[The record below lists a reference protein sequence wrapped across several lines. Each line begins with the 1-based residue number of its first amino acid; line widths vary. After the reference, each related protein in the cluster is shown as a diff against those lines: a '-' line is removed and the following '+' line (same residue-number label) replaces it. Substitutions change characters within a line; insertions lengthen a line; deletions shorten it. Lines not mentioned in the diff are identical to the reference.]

1 VTLQKLANA
10 IIRVN
15 DVSEAVDFNVNVFG
29 LKEMARDGDHVYLGC
44 GLDNDYDLVLTSGGT
59 GISQLAYQVLN
70 EDELKI
76 YQRRIEELGIKV
88 EEFTDAEPGHP
99 KKISFLLPST
109 NKDIRMDL
117 VTVANQ
123 RSYYNPASTP
133 HRSLTGAGPQDLDHL
148 GIKVADGK
156 KFSEFVTTAL
166 DFKLSDIFMPAPE
179 IYAATWARSRE
190 YHHDL
195 AFFGSHS
202 CDETLDH
209 IAWRFEGI
217 EHMKRALDMMAPHGL
232 QLEFGI
238 GRHEVGANL
247 FAYFWVNGN
256 RYELSA
262 EMPRVTDD
270 HSEPLIWDDITKSM
284 TAWRQ
289 LMPEGFKVGS

>member
-1 VTLQKLANA
+1 MTLQKLANA

-29 LKEMARDGDHVYLGC
+29 LKEMARDGDYVYLGC

-70 EDELKI
+70 EDELKM
-76 YQRRIEELGIKV
+76 YKKRIEELGIKV

-99 KKISFLLPST
+99 KKISFNLPST

-195 AFFGSHS
+195 AFFGSHN

-270 HSEPLIWDDITKSM
+270 YSEPLIWNDITKSM

-289 LMPEGFKVGS
+289 LMPESFKVGS

>member
-1 VTLQKLANA
+1 MTLQKLANA

-29 LKEMARDGDHVYLGC
+29 LKEIARDGDHVYLGC

-70 EDELKI
+70 EDELKM
-76 YQRRIEELGIKV
+76 YKRRIEELGIKV
-88 EEFTDAEPGHP
+88 EEFSDAEPGHP
-99 KKISFLLPST
+99 RKISFNLPST

-133 HRSLTGAGPQDLDHL
+133 HRSLIGAGPQDLDHL

-195 AFFGSHS
+195 AFFGSHN

-270 HSEPLIWDDITKSM
+270 NAEPLIWNDITKSM

-289 LMPEGFKVGS
+289 LMPESFKVGS

>member
-1 VTLQKLANA
+1 MTLQKLANA

-29 LKEMARDGDHVYLGC
+29 LKEMAREGDKVYLGC

-59 GISQLAYQVLN
+59 GIGQLAYQVGN
-70 EDELKI
+70 EDELKM
-76 YQRRIEELGIKV
+76 YKKRIEELGIKV

-109 NKDIRMDL
+109 NKDIQMDL

-179 IYAATWARSRE
+179 IYAAVWSRSRE

-262 EMPRVTDD
+262 EMPRVVDD
-270 HSEPLIWDDITKSM
+270 NSEPNFWDDITKSM
-284 TAWRQ
+284 TSWRQ
-289 LMPEGFKVGS
+289 FMPESFKKGS

>member
-1 VTLQKLANA
+1 MTLQKLANA

-76 YQRRIEELGIKV
+76 YKRRIEELGIKL

-109 NKDIRMDL
+109 NKDIQMDL

-217 EHMKRALDMMAPHGL
+217 EHMKRALDMMALHGL

-247 FAYFWVNGN
+247 FAYFWANGN